1 MGGRHKILRAA
12 VLEARRTE
20 RISIASPSDFAPD
33 TAQPIERGEA
43 SGMALLPYCLDFV
56 RRRSLYVGGVDTRE
70 AQGAPF
76 YYLYLRRNA
85 RFVVTIPWEE
95 GALSQNDARA
105 PVLLFSPGRC
115 GSTLLSRILF
125 EAGIANVSEPDFY
138 TQATSGWAAS
148 GFNPLRSAMRR
159 AVLAMGGD
167 LCAAL
172 SPSGPTIAKLRAESC
187 RAPALV
193 TDPRERRVLFMTRAF
208 ADWARSTERTF
219 RNAPSKMIG
228 KYFTA
233 LSCYDFLRR
242 SSDCHLIRYED
253 LMADPQAACRK
264 LATFLGHDISANA
277 IDAAMK
283 KDSQEGTPLAQGR
296 RDETPDSER
305 RLAKTLAL
313 WNSDKMKRMRGRLDA
328 ASEI

>member
-1 MGGRHKILRAA
+1 MVRQRKILRAA
-12 VLEARRTE
+12 VRAARRTE
-20 RISIASPSDFAPD
+20 RISIAAPGDFALG
-33 TAQPIERGEA
+33 AEQPIAPSEA
-43 SGMALLPYCLDFV
+43 SNLGLLPYCLDIV
-56 RRRSLYVGGVDTRE
+56 HRRSVYVGGVDVRE
-70 AQGAPF
+70 AQGAAF

-85 RFVVTIPWEE
+85 RFVVTIPWEA
-95 GALSQNDARA
+95 GALTRNSRA

-125 EAGIANVSEPDFY
+125 EAGIANVSEPDFF
-138 TQATSGWAAS
+138 TQATSRWAAS
-148 GFNPLRSAMRR
+148 AINPLRSTMRR

-167 LCAAL
+167 LCQVLA
-172 SPSGPTIAKLRAESC
+172 PYGPVVAKLRAESC
-187 RAPALV
+187 RAPALLA
-193 TDPRERRVLFMTRAF
+193 DPRERRVLFMTRNF

-219 RNAPSKMIG
+219 RNAPAKMVG

-233 LSCYDFLRR
+233 LSCYDYVRR
-242 SSDCHLIRYED
+242 SSDSHLIRYED
-253 LMADPQAACRK
+253 LMADPPAACQK
-264 LATFLGHDISANA
+264 LAQFLGREISSAA

-283 KDSQEGTPLAQGR
+283 KDSQEGTPLAQGQ

-313 WNSDKMKRMRGRLDA
+313 WNSDKVKRMRGRLDA

>member
-43 SGMALLPYCLDFV
+43 SNLGLLPYCLDFV

-125 EAGIANVSEPDFY
+125 
-138 TQATSGWAAS
+138 
-148 GFNPLRSAMRR
+148 
-159 AVLAMGGD
+159 
-167 LCAAL
+167 
-172 SPSGPTIAKLRAESC
+172 
-187 RAPALV
+187 
-193 TDPRERRVLFMTRAF
+193 
-208 ADWARSTERTF
+208 
-219 RNAPSKMIG
+219 
-228 KYFTA
+228 
-233 LSCYDFLRR
+233 
-242 SSDCHLIRYED
+242 
-253 LMADPQAACRK
+253 
-264 LATFLGHDISANA
+264 
-277 IDAAMK
+277 
-283 KDSQEGTPLAQGR
+283 
-296 RDETPDSER
+296 
-305 RLAKTLAL
+305 
-313 WNSDKMKRMRGRLDA
+313 
-328 ASEI
+328 

>member
-1 MGGRHKILRAA
+1 MDRQRKILRAS
-12 VLEARRTE
+12 VLSVRRTE
-20 RISIASPSDFAPD
+20 RISIASLGDFALGVE
-33 TAQPIERGEA
+33 QPIALGET
-43 SGMALLPYCLDFV
+43 SNLGLLPYCLDVV
-56 RRRSLYVGGVDTRE
+56 RCRSVYVGGVDRRE

-85 RFVVTIPWEE
+85 RFVVTTPWEE
-95 GALSQNDARA
+95 GALSRNDVRA

-138 TQATSGWAAS
+138 TQATSRWAAS
-148 GFNPLRSAMRR
+148 GFNPLRSTMGR
-159 AVLAMGGD
+159 AVGAMGGD

-172 SPSGPTIAKLRAESC
+172 SSSGPVVAKLRAESC

-193 TDPRERRVLFMTRAF
+193 MDPREQRVLFMTRAF

-219 RNAPSKMIG
+219 QNAPSKMIG

-242 SSDCHLIRYED
+242 NSDCHLIRYEE
-253 LMADPQAACRK
+253 LMADPQGACRN
-264 LATFLGHDISANA
+264 LATFLGHDISADA

-313 WNSDKMKRMRGRLDA
+313 WNSDKVKRMRGRLDA